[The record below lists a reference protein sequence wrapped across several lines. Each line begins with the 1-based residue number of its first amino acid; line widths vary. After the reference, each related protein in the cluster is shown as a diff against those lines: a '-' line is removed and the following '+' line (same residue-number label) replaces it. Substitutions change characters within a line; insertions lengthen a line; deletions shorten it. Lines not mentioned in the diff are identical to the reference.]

1 MIESKLE
8 SIFVGKLKKRLENK
22 NIQVVGTWDVTSF
35 NDVKSEEDAG
45 TTGVLVVKISPRQY
59 ATPTVPTTTIQGAI
73 SLSVRGDVDFN
84 GSIYLDVV
92 STILS
97 EMEKLQKCYCSTHD
111 EYSIPDE
118 GFTVTG
124 FQLNQGDNSINPT

>member
-1 MIESKLE
+1 M
-8 SIFVGKLKKRLENK
+8 
-22 NIQVVGTWDVTSF
+22 TSY

-45 TTGVLVVKISPRQY
+45 TDGVLVVKISPRQY
-59 ATPTVPTTTIQGAI
+59 ATPTVPTTTLQGAI

-84 GSIYLDVV
+84 GSTYIDVV
-92 STILS
+92 SRIMG
-97 EMEKLQKCYCSTHD
+97 EMEKLQKCYCRTHD

-124 FQLNQGDNSINPT
+124 FQLNQGDNTVNPTNKIYNFTTSFTVFGVISEENW